1 MNFKLNRIL
10 KKPIHSWLFVV
21 VVLLQFNAFAQPPR
35 GPFVRSPQV
44 HDDKTVTFEYLAP
57 NAQKVMLSGQFL
69 NGPVEMTKGD
79 QGIWR
84 VKVGPIQPDIYPYN
98 FVVDGISVMDPG
110 NVDYFPNERFKG
122 SILLVPGDEPRMYE
136 LKDVPHGTVTYE
148 YYPSIEGSTGSLV
161 VYTPPGYETSPDKS
175 YPVFYLI
182 SGTTDTEETF
192 FKVGRANWILDN
204 LIAEGL
210 AEPMIVVMPYG
221 NPAARIAEQT
231 GGAKPD
237 DPARDGDAAIARM
250 NQFETDLIKHVI
262 PYVESNYRAIK
273 DRESRAI
280 AGFSRGGGQTLRV
293 AYGNMDTFAWICSYA
308 ASTSPKDM
316 DTDFKSVSS
325 NPEQTNKLLKL
336 NWVSVGNADFMY
348 PSTMEYIKYL
358 DDHKIK
364 FQGLI
369 TSGGHTWM
377 NVKKYLIESAQLL
390 FK

>member
-1 MNFKLNRIL
+1 MKNQLLSIVF
-10 KKPIHSWLFVV
+10 LFF
-21 VVLLQFNAFAQPPR
+21 LYGSLEAQPPR

-44 HDDKTVTFEYLAP
+44 HKDKTVTFEYLAP

-69 NGPVEMTKGD
+69 NSAVEMTKGE

-84 VKVGPIQPDIYPYN
+84 VTVGPIQPDIYPYN
-98 FVVDGISVMDPG
+98 FVVDGTSVMDPG

-136 LKDVPHGTVTYE
+136 LRDVPHGSVNYE

-161 VYTPPGYETSPDKS
+161 VYTPPGYDASADKS

-192 FKVGRANWILDN
+192 FKVGRTNWILDN

-221 NPAARIAEQT
+221 NTAARIAEQT

-237 DPARDGDAAIARM
+237 DPARDTEAAFDRM
-250 NQFETDLIKHVI
+250 KQLENDLIKQII

-293 AYGNMDTFAWICSYA
+293 AYGNMNTFAWVCSYA
-308 ASTSPKDM
+308 ASASPKDM
-316 DTDFKSVSS
+316 DTDFISVSS
-325 NPEQTNKLLKL
+325 NPEQTNKMLKL
-336 NWVSVGNADFMY
+336 NWVSVGNSDFMY

-358 DDHKIK
+358 DEHKIK
-364 FQGLI
+364 FQSLI
-369 TSGGHTWM
+369 TAGGHTWM
-377 NVKKYLIESAQLL
+377 NVKKYVTESAQLL
-390 FK
+390 FKQ

>member
-1 MNFKLNRIL
+1 MKNY
-10 KKPIHSWLFVV
+10 IHLWLFTAMFTIPFGV
-21 VVLLQFNAFAQPPR
+21 FAQPR

-44 HDDKTVTFEYLAP
+44 HENNTVTFEYLAP
-57 NAQKVMLSGQFL
+57 NAKKVMLGGQFL
-69 NGPVEMTKGD
+69 DSAVDMTKGD

-84 VKVGPIQPDIYPYN
+84 VTVGPIQPDLYPYN
-98 FVVDGISVMDPG
+98 FVVDGTSVMDPG

-136 LKDVPHGTVTYE
+136 LRNVPHGAVTYE
-148 YYPSIEGSTGSLV
+148 YYPSLEGSTGSVV
-161 VYTPPGYETSPDKS
+161 VYTPPGYNDSPDKS

-192 FKVGRANWILDN
+192 YKVGRTNFILDN

-221 NPAARIAEQT
+221 NVAARIAEQK
-231 GGAKPD
+231 ADVKPE
-237 DPARDGDAAIARM
+237 DPPRDSEASNERIKEIE
-250 NQFETDLIKHVI
+250 NDLIKNII
-262 PYVESNYRAIK
+262 PYIESNYRAIK

-280 AGFSRGGGQTLRV
+280 AGFSRGGGQTLRI
-293 AYGNMDTFAWICSYA
+293 AYGNMDTFAWVCSYA
-308 ASTSPKDM
+308 ASASPEDM
-316 DTDFKSVSS
+316 DTDFVSVSS
-325 NPEQTNKLLKL
+325 NPEQTNKMLKL
-336 NWVSVGNADFMY
+336 NWVSVGNSDFMY
-348 PSTMEYIKYL
+348 RPVMDYIKYM
-358 DDHKIK
+358 DEYNIK

-377 NVKKYLIESAQLL
+377 NVKKFVTESTQLL

>member
-1 MNFKLNRIL
+1 MKKQLLRIAF
-10 KKPIHSWLFVV
+10 LFF
-21 VVLLQFNAFAQPPR
+21 LYGNLEAQPPR

-44 HDDKTVTFEYLAP
+44 HQDKTVTFEYLAP
-57 NAQKVMLSGQFL
+57 NAEKVILGGQFL
-69 NGPVEMTKGD
+69 NSSVEMTKGE

-84 VKVGPIQPDIYPYN
+84 VTVGPVQPDIYPYN
-98 FVVDGISVMDPG
+98 FVVDGTSVMDPG

-136 LKDVPHGTVTYE
+136 LRDVPHGSVTYE

-161 VYTPPGYETSPDKS
+161 VYTPPGYDASPDKS

-192 FKVGRANWILDN
+192 FKVGRTNWILDN

-210 AEPMIVVMPYG
+210 AEPMIVVMPNG
-221 NPAARIAEQT
+221 NTAARIAEQN

-237 DPARDGDAAIARM
+237 DPARDTEAAFERM
-250 NQFETDLIKHVI
+250 KQLEDDLIKQII

-293 AYGNMDTFAWICSYA
+293 AYGNMDTFAWVCTYA
-308 ASTSPKDM
+308 ASASPKDM
-316 DTDFKSVSS
+316 DTDFISVSS

-336 NWVSVGNADFMY
+336 NWVSVGNSDFMY
-348 PSTMEYIKYL
+348 PSTIEYIKYL
-358 DDHKIK
+358 DEHKIK
-364 FQGLI
+364 FQSLI
-369 TSGGHTWM
+369 TAGGHTWM
-377 NVKKYLIESAQLL
+377 NVKKYVTESAQLL

>member
-1 MNFKLNRIL
+1 MRTKQ
-10 KKPIHSWLFVV
+10 
-21 VVLLQFNAFAQPPR
+21 LLIFTFMFALAFTMQAQPPR

-44 HDDKTVTFEYLAP
+44 HGNKTVTFEYLAP
-57 NAQKVMLSGQFL
+57 NAEKVILSGQFL
-69 NGPVEMTKGD
+69 SGGPVEMTKGD

-84 VKVGPIQPDIYPYN
+84 VTVGPIQPDIYPYN
-98 FVVDGISVMDPG
+98 FIVDGTSVMDPG

-136 LKDVPHGTVTYE
+136 LRNVPHGAVTYE
-148 YYPSIEGSTGSLV
+148 YYPSLKGSTGSVV
-161 VYTPPGYETSPDKS
+161 VYTPPGYDDSPDKS

-192 FKVGRANWILDN
+192 YKVGRTNFILDN

-221 NPAARIAEQT
+221 NVAARIAEQK
-231 GGAKPD
+231 GDVKPE
-237 DPARDGDAAIARM
+237 DPPRDSEASNLRM
-250 NQFETDLIKHVI
+250 KQIENDLIKNII
-262 PYVESNYRAIK
+262 PYIESNYRTIK

-280 AGFSRGGGQTLRV
+280 AGFSRGGGQTLRI
-293 AYGNMDTFAWICSYA
+293 AYGNMDTFAWVCSYA
-308 ASTSPKDM
+308 ASASPEDM
-316 DTDFKSVSS
+316 DTDFVSVSS
-325 NPEQTNKLLKL
+325 NPEQTNKMLKL
-336 NWVSVGNADFMY
+336 NWVSVGNSDFLYRPVMDY
-348 PSTMEYIKYL
+348 MKYM
-358 DDHKIK
+358 DEHNIK

-377 NVKKYLIESAQLL
+377 NVKKFVTESAQLL

>member
-1 MNFKLNRIL
+1 MKS
-10 KKPIHSWLFVV
+10 KPLFFTLFFLV
-21 VVLLQFNAFAQPPR
+21 FAFSAIGQPPR

-44 HDDKTVTFEYLAP
+44 HEDKTVTFEYLAP
-57 NAQKVMLSGQFL
+57 NAEKVLLSGQFL
-69 NGPVEMTKGD
+69 SGGPVEMTKGD

-84 VKVGPIQPDIYPYN
+84 TTVGPIQPDIYPYN
-98 FVVDGISVMDPG
+98 FVVDGTSVMDPG
-110 NVDYFPNERFKG
+110 NVDYFPNERFKA
-122 SILLVPGDEPRMYE
+122 SLLLVPGDAPRMYE
-136 LKDVPHGTVTYE
+136 LRDVPHGSVTYE
-148 YYPSIEGSTGSLV
+148 YYPSLESSTGSLV
-161 VYTPPGYETSPDKS
+161 VYTPPGYNESPDKT

-192 FKVGRANWILDN
+192 YKVGKANFILDN

-221 NPAARIAEQT
+221 NVAATIAEQN
-231 GGAKPD
+231 GNVKPE
-237 DPARDGDAAIARM
+237 DPPRDSEASNVRM
-250 NQFETDLIKHVI
+250 KQMEDDLIKNII
-262 PYVESNYRAIK
+262 PYIESNYRAIK

-280 AGFSRGGGQTLRV
+280 AGFSRGGGQTLRI
-293 AYGNMDTFAWICSYA
+293 AYGNMDTFAWVCSYA
-308 ASTSPKDM
+308 ASASPEDM
-316 DTDFKSVSS
+316 DTDFVSVSS
-325 NPEQTNKLLKL
+325 NPEQTNKMLKL

-358 DDHKIK
+358 DEHNIK